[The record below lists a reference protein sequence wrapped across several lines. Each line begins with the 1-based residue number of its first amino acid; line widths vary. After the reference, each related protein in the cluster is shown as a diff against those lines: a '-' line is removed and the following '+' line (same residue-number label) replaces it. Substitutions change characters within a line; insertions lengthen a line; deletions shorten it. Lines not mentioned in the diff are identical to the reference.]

1 MHEHD
6 TLSISPRSLQA
17 RVWPWRNRSAS
28 EVAAVIEQPRFIHSF
43 ARGSGCALDFCSA
56 HSPAAGPLPAQTAA
70 MSGKTKKNR
79 KKGVAHPNELV
90 SSASTS
96 TFEMQALL
104 PRLPVPDVRQTV
116 QQLPPQGVLPQWGS
130 PRLRWC
136 TPGFPTPCFVNL
148 CFIMPKTCTYRDQ
161 WIFVSS

>member
-56 HSPAAGPLPAQTAA
+56 HSPAAGPLPAQTVA

-79 KKGVAHPNELV
+79 KKGVAHRTARVEREHV
-90 SSASTS
+90 
-96 TFEMQALL
+96 
-104 PRLPVPDVRQTV
+104 DVRDAGALAAPACARRAADRATI
-116 QQLPPQGVLPQWGS
+116 PPLLRGTHDAGRDGTHT
-130 PRLRWC
+130 PRRGRL
-136 TPGFPTPCFVNL
+136 L
-148 CFIMPKTCTYRDQ
+148 
-161 WIFVSS
+161 